1 MPPRGAA
8 QDDTMVLLGTYYA
21 DSFVGR
27 KTAAGDIF
35 RHNQYTAAHKSI
47 PFGTYLLVHNPY
59 TGLEVVVKVNDRCP
73 VKGVLDMTKLAVHTL
88 GIKGS
93 RKVKVVKLDEEE
105 GYARWVAQDTL
116 AMSYEEYLAFK
127 DRSRVRRMTPW
138 EQGSTNG
145 GAKKESSTHSPHT
158 VHTQTQHRPNTD
170 PGSPQIR
177 ARGKGEARRDGP
189 TGAGNAESEKTD
201 SARVAK
207 AERDD
212 SVAQVPAVDDSRPKG
227 DTYDL
232 ELCTVG
238 SKPSAYRAIGRLP
251 GELQKKAVVEQQ
263 PYSKQLR
270 VVLTLSETRSHATRV
285 QAMLIDDFPDSYL
298 VPHHEPEKEG
308 GK

>member
-1 MPPRGAA
+1 LLLLLTAAMPPRGAA
-8 QDDTMVLLGTYYA
+8 QGDTMVLLGTYYA

-138 EQGSTNG
+138 EQGSTV
-145 GAKKESSTHSPHT
+145 S
-158 VHTQTQHRPNTD
+158 
-170 PGSPQIR
+170 R
-177 ARGKGEARRDGP
+177 ARVDTSQTFLRPFSDPSQTKGKGKGEAREPQPAETGP
-189 TGAGNAESEKTD
+189 PEPSK
-201 SARVAK
+201 ARPTEAAK
-207 AERDD
+207 AERAD
-212 SVAQVPAVDDSRPKG
+212 SVAQVPAVVDSRPKG